1 MNIRRSFIH
10 FFTPPWRLG
19 AAVSAQA
26 LQRIEAA
33 IGANERLHRG
43 EIRFAVESALDLHH
57 LRADL
62 TARERAVQVF
72 SELGIWDTEENN
84 GVLIYLLLADRD
96 FEIVADRGI
105 HRHVGEGGW
114 EVIAHRMEAHFRS
127 GDIERGIVE
136 GIEAVGAHLRTHY
149 PRSGPDTNE
158 LPDRPVV
165 V

>member
-1 MNIRRSFIH
+1 MMIRRALTH
-10 FFTPPWRLG
+10 LFTPPWRLRG
-19 AAVSAQA
+19 TLSAHS

-43 EIRFAVESALDLHH
+43 EIRFAVEAALDLHH

-62 TARERAVQVF
+62 GARARAVQVF
-72 SELGIWDTEENN
+72 SELGMWDTEENN

-105 HRHVGEGGW
+105 HRHVGQDGW
-114 EVIAHRMEAHFRS
+114 EAIARRMEAHFRG
-127 GDIERGIVE
+127 GDIERGIIE
-136 GIEAVGAHLRTHY
+136 GIEAVGALLCVHY
-149 PRSGPDTNE
+149 PRTGPDANE

>member
-1 MNIRRSFIH
+1 MNIRRTFAH
-10 FFTPPWRLG
+10 LFTPPWRLG
-19 AAVSAQA
+19 GTLSAQA

-33 IGANERLHRG
+33 IGANERSHRG
-43 EIRFAVESALDLHH
+43 EIRFAVEAALDTHH

-62 TARERAVQVF
+62 TARARAVQVF
-72 SELGIWDTEENN
+72 SELGMWDTEENN

-105 HRHVGEGGW
+105 HRHVGQDGW
-114 EVIAHRMEAHFRS
+114 ETIARQMEAHFRS

-136 GIEAVGAHLRTHY
+136 GIEAVGTHLRAHY
-149 PRSGPDTNE
+149 PRNGPDANE